1 MSGNLL
7 IMDTFPVQTL
17 RNDFP
22 ILQKQVYGKPLVYFD
37 NGATTQKPVC
47 VIETI
52 NRLHR
57 EQNSA
62 IHRSVNLLSDKMTQA
77 YEEARKTV
85 QAFIGASK
93 PSEIVFTAGTT
104 ASINTIAFS
113 FSEAF
118 LDPGDE
124 VLVSTM
130 EHHSNIVP
138 WQMACDRKGAHLR
151 VIPITGEGT
160 IDLTEYEACLSAKTR
175 IVAVVHVSNALGTV
189 NPVKEM
195 VRIAHD
201 RNIPVLVDGAQAV
214 QHTAVDVRDMDCDFY
229 AFSGHKIYGPTGIGV
244 LYGKEEW
251 LDRLPP
257 YQGGG
262 DMIDRVTFEKTTYNE
277 LPFKFEAGTTNFI
290 GAVGLAEAL
299 NYLTGIGMEK
309 ISVYEG
315 YLRDYATNVLTGFPG
330 LKLYGTAPGK
340 AAIFSF
346 ILNQVHP
353 FDTGMILDKFGIAV
367 RTGTHCAMPLMQ
379 RYGIEGT
386 VRASLCFY
394 NTTEEIDRLAEGL
407 QMVNDLLA

>member
-1 MSGNLL
+1 
-7 IMDTFPVQTL
+7 
-17 RNDFP
+17 
-22 ILQKQVYGKPLVYFD
+22 
-37 NGATTQKPVC
+37 
-47 VIETI
+47 
-52 NRLHR
+52 
-57 EQNSA
+57 
-62 IHRSVNLLSDKMTQA
+62 MTQA

-85 QAFIGASK
+85 QGFIGASK
-93 PSEIVFTAGTT
+93 SSEIIFTAGTT
-104 ASINTIAFS
+104 ASINTVAFS

-118 LDPGDE
+118 LEPGDE

-130 EHHSNIVP
+130 EHHSNIGP
-138 WQMACDRKGAHLR
+138 WQMACERKGAFLK
-151 VIPITGEGT
+151 VIPITDEGT
-160 IDLTEYEACLSAKTR
+160 IDLQVFEQCLTSKTR
-175 IVAVVHVSNALGTV
+175 IVAVAHVSNTLGTV

-195 VRIAHD
+195 VRIAHKRD
-201 RNIPVLVDGAQAV
+201 IPVLVDGAQAV
-214 QHTAVDVRDMDCDFY
+214 QHTAVNVRDMDCDFY

-244 LYGKEEW
+244 LYGKEHW

-290 GAVGLAEAL
+290 GAVGLGEAL
-299 NYLTGIGMEK
+299 NYLNGIGMDK
-309 ISVYEG
+309 ISAYEG
-315 YLRDYATNVLTGFPG
+315 YLRDYTSSVLLRFPG

-353 FDTGMILDKFGIAV
+353 YDTGIILDKYGIAL
-367 RTGTHCAMPLMQ
+367 RTGTHCTMPLMQ
-379 RYGIEGT
+379 RFGIEGT

-394 NTTEEIDRLAEGL
+394 NTVEEVDRLAEGL

>member
-195 VRIAHD
+195 VRIAHE

-214 QHTAVDVRDMDCDFY
+214 QHTAVDVTDMDCDFY